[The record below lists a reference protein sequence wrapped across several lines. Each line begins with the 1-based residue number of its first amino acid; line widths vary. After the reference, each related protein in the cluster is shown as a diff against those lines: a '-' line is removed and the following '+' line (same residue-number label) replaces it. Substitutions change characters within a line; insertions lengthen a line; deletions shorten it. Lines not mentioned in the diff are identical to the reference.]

1 MIEEHG
7 NVILNKDLPN
17 DGLYRGDVGV
27 VVHIHQGGEAYEV
40 EFLTMAGATVA
51 VRTLRAEDVQ
61 AVDMQMIPHV
71 REMAV

>member
-1 MIEEHG
+1 MIEKYS
-7 NVILNKDLPN
+7 NVILSKDLPN
-17 DGLYRGDVGV
+17 DGLYHGDVGV

-40 EFLTMAGATVA
+40 EFLTMGGGTVA

>member
-1 MIEEHG
+1 MIEEHS
-7 NVILNKDLPN
+7 NVILGKDLPN

-40 EFLTMAGATVA
+40 EFLTMGGATVA

>member
-1 MIEEHG
+1 MIEEHT
-7 NVILNKDLPN
+7 NVSLNRDLPD

-27 VVHIHQGGEAYEV
+27 VVHIHQGGKAYEV

-51 VRTLRAEDVQ
+51 VRTLRAGDVQ